1 MRRSLQSIERM
12 AEVARG
18 EGICSQ
24 LVVAYGDSSPLPVF
38 TNDIF
43 NGLREEFSESIVLE
57 YTYFNSNLG
66 SAGGHNTLNESN
78 NSEFLLLQNPDVI
91 VSSRML
97 EFLMKPFLIAN
108 VGIVEAK
115 QMPIEHSKEY
125 DPITGETSW
134 ASGACTLIPTPLF
147 NHIGGYDSDTF
158 FLYCDD
164 VDLSWMVVEAG
175 FKVIFQPS
183 ALVFHDKRLTHDAGW
198 VASTAERYY
207 SAEAALLI
215 AYKWSRDD
223 LRKQI
228 LEHFINH
235 GDEFQK
241 KASEAFD
248 TRLKLNRLP
257 RQRDADHKVAFFE
270 DNMYARYRYQ
280 V

>member
-1 MRRSLQSIERM
+1 MTSVDRWRAIKIATKRVKSKIIAGPFAKDKPSVRIQAVLYNNNVEELRRSLQSIERM
-12 AEVARG
+12 VEVARG

-38 TNDIF
+38 TNDIL

-147 NHIGGYDSDTF
+147 NHISGYDSDTF

-175 FKVIFQPS
+175 FKVIVQPY
-183 ALVFHDKRLTHDAGW
+183 W
-198 VASTAERYY
+198 W
-207 SAEAALLI
+207 I
-215 AYKWSRDD
+215 
-223 LRKQI
+223 
-228 LEHFINH
+228 
-235 GDEFQK
+235 
-241 KASEAFD
+241 
-248 TRLKLNRLP
+248 
-257 RQRDADHKVAFFE
+257 
-270 DNMYARYRYQ
+270 
-280 V
+280 